1 LVTDL
6 VTDSGFDGH
15 GIHGWDEV
23 TNAYVA
29 SWVDSGGGGMAR
41 GHGHWDPS
49 TRTATYEMSVD
60 VPGQTVT
67 YREVTESPDVDTQ
80 RYRNLMAG
88 PDGNEYAVVTGH
100 YRRRSS

>member
-1 LVTDL
+1 
-6 VTDSGFDGH
+6 
-15 GIHGWDEV
+15 
-23 TNAYVA
+23 
-29 SWVDSGGGGMAR
+29 
-41 GHGHWDPS
+41 
-49 TRTATYEMSVD
+49 MSVD

-88 PDGNEYAVVTGH
+88 PDGNEYAVVTGD